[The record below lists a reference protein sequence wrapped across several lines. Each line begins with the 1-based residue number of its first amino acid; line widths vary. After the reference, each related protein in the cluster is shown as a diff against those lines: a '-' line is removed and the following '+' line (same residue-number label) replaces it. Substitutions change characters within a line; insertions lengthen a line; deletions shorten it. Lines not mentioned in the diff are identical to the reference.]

1 MAGVDDLDAVL
12 EQFKQAGNEFVKG
25 HPKPVQDMF
34 SHKEDVS
41 LANPFGP
48 RVRGWGYSSPPT
60 ASMTRWTHAIGSI
73 EPACSIL

>member
-1 MAGVDDLDAVL
+1 
-12 EQFKQAGNEFVKG
+12 
-25 HPKPVQDMF
+25 VQDMF